1 MMVPLYL
8 FTTIIN
14 SSYLLASELNF
25 FCCYLYSAVDCSV
38 CSKFNYEI
46 GI

>member
-8 FTTIIN
+8 FTTIIG
-14 SSYLLASELNF
+14 
-25 FCCYLYSAVDCSV
+25 CSV

-46 GI
+46 GMRYEEK